1 MNNSSMNNSNM
12 NIETLLK
19 NLTLEEKASLCSGE
33 DFWHTKA
40 IRRLGIP
47 AVMMCDGPNGLRKQ
61 EGDADHLGLNVS
73 VKAVCFPTSSAVA
86 ASFDIELSRRLGETL
101 GRECQA
107 ENVSMLLGPGVNIK
121 RSPLCGRN
129 FEYYSEDPYQSSQMA
144 TAYIQGLQ
152 SQGVGACIKHFAA
165 NNQESH
171 RQTGDSVVD
180 ERTLHEIYLASFE
193 EAVKAGRPWGVMC
206 SYNRINGTFAAENGE
221 LLTDI
226 LRTRWGYQGMVVTD
240 WGAVKGRVNGILA
253 GLDLEMPGGSGSLI
267 NDAKIVKAVQEGSL
281 SMEELDKAVTNVL
294 QFVEKAASQ
303 HQDGYIFDR
312 DADYQ
317 TAKEAAA
324 ECAVLLKNEGSVLPL
339 TRETKTAFIG
349 GFVEKPRIQGSG
361 SSFINSARVPNI
373 AGLIQGN
380 PEIAYARGFAVDAGG
395 TEACSYA
402 GANTQN
408 AEDLDERLL
417 AEAVELAKASEAA
430 VIFAGLPGSFE
441 SEGADRTHM
450 DLPANQNRLI
460 AEVIKV
466 QPNTVVVLANG
477 SPVTMPWVDSVP
489 AILEMYLAGDGAG
502 EAAMELLYGEVNPSG
517 KLAESFP
524 LRLEDTS
531 AYLNFPGEKGVV
543 QYKEDIFVGYRYYDK
558 KAMPVLFPFGHGLSY
573 TTFSYSNLTLSADT
587 VKDTETLTVSVT
599 VTNTGAVTGKE
610 VVQLYVG
617 EQNSK
622 VRRPVREL
630 KGFDKIE
637 LAPGE
642 SRNVTFTLDKRSFAY
657 YETAIH
663 DWFVESACYEISV
676 GSSSRDIR
684 AAAVVQVEGTGY
696 LPLTVSLE
704 TSIGE
709 LINYPATAAIME
721 QLIQRS
727 IAQRHGSDSAEAATA
742 AMGEGA
748 GDLVAGAM
756 EMPLGALLSFG
767 VMQEE
772 QLMGLIEMLQSAV
785 NGSGQK

>member
-1 MNNSSMNNSNM
+1 MNSSMN
-12 NIETLLK
+12 IEALLK
-19 NLTLEEKASLCSGE
+19 DLTLEEKASLCSGD

-40 IRRLGIP
+40 IQRLGIT

-61 EGDADHLGLNVS
+61 EGDADHLGLNES
-73 VKAVCFPTSSAVA
+73 IKAVCFPTSSAVA
-86 ASFDIELSRRLGETL
+86 ASFDVELARRLGETL
-101 GRECQA
+101 GKECQA

-144 TAYIQGLQ
+144 AAYIQGLQ

-193 EAVKAGRPWGVMC
+193 EAVKVGQPWGVMC
-206 SYNRINGTFAAENGE
+206 SYNRINGTFAAEHRE

-226 LRTRWGYQGMVVTD
+226 LRTHWGYQGMVVTD

-253 GLDLEMPGGSGSLI
+253 GLDLEMPGGSGSLT
-267 NDAKIVKAVQEGSL
+267 NDAKIVKAVQDGFL
-281 SMEELDKAVTNVL
+281 SIEDLDKAVTNVL
-294 QFVEKAASQ
+294 QFVDKAVSQ
-303 HQDGYIFDR
+303 HQDGVLFDR
-312 DADYQ
+312 EADYQ
-317 TAKEAAA
+317 AAVEAAR

-339 TRETKTAFIG
+339 TKGVKAAFIG

-361 SSFINSARVPNI
+361 SSFINSTKVPTI
-373 AGLIQGN
+373 AGLIQEN
-380 PEIAYARGFAVDAGG
+380 SEISYAKGFAVDAGG
-395 TEACSYA
+395 TENCSYA
-402 GANTQN
+402 GAN
-408 AEDLDERLL
+408 AHVGDDIDEHLL
-417 AEAVELAKASEAA
+417 TEAVELAKSSEVA

-441 SEGADRTHM
+441 SEGADRTHL

-460 AEVIKV
+460 EEVCKV

-477 SPVTMPWVDSVP
+477 SPVTMPWADSVS
-489 AILEMYLAGDGAG
+489 AILEIYLAGDGAS
-502 EAAMELLYGEVNPSG
+502 EAVLSLLYGESNPSG

-531 AYLNFPGEKGVV
+531 AYLNFPGERGVV

-573 TTFSYSNLTLSADT
+573 TTFSYSDLTLSAGKM
-587 VKDTETLTVSVT
+587 KDTDTLTASVT
-599 VTNTGAVTGKE
+599 VTNTGAVVGKE

-630 KGFDKIE
+630 KGFEKIE

-642 SRNVTFTLDKRSFAY
+642 SKTVTFVLNKRSFAY

-684 AAAVVQVEGTGY
+684 AGGVVQVEGTGY
-696 LPLTVSLE
+696 LPLTVTLE

-709 LINYPATAAIME
+709 LINHPATAATME

-727 IAQRHGSDSAEAATA
+727 IAQRHGSDSAAAATA
-742 AMGEGA
+742 AMGDGA
-748 GDLVAGAM
+748 DLVAGAM
-756 EMPLGALLSFG
+756 EMPIGALLSFG
-767 VMQEE
+767 VMPEE
-772 QLMGLIEMLQSAV
+772 QLMGLIAMLQAAVEDSAR
-785 NGSGQK
+785 K